1 MARLRSFVV
10 QFPAIVVAALALA
23 FSLGGGAGYAASAA
37 EQPAVVA
44 FHGLK
49 LMNGWSKYS
58 AAVGA
63 PSYGVGNGVVYLS
76 GGMHQTSGSSNE
88 FAVLPK
94 GARPSHTLW
103 IGVYSEATTSAFLE
117 ITPSGAMFIGGSDD
131 QFFASLAG
139 VSFPLGS

>member
-1 MARLRSFVV
+1 MRRLRSFVV
-10 QFPAIVVAALALA
+10 QFPAIAVAALALA

-37 EQPAVVA
+37 VQPMSVG

-49 LMNGWSKYS
+49 LINGWSRYS
-58 AAVGA
+58 VGTGA
-63 PSYGVGNGVVYLS
+63 PSYGVSDGVVYLS
-76 GGMHQTSGSSNE
+76 GGMHQTAGSSNE

-103 IGVYSEATTSAFLE
+103 IGVYSEATTSAFVE
-117 ITPSGAMFIGGSDD
+117 ITPSGAMFIGGTDD

-139 VSFPLGS
+139 VSFPVGS